1 VLSVQELNAP
11 ENFERVFT
19 LGQGPPPPV
28 FPPVPQNGRFRLPD
42 GVFARALPEKQ
53 RPPTVDAFN
62 VVVQRQLTDTMS
74 VEAGYVGNRGSN
86 VFAGDG
92 PAINVNQP
100 TLVGF
105 GTIPQNN
112 RRPFFAGGVA
122 NDLDL
127 GGAFGWTQGID
138 FFCNC
143 ANNAYDSLQAKFN
156 KQFSAG
162 YSVKMNYTLQ
172 RQVQESGDY
181 FLYDVELN
189 KGPADWDRTHSFVLS
204 LVAELPVGRGKRFL
218 SSISPVTEAIIGG
231 WQVNTNTFVLSG
243 LPFSVNYKGAD
254 ADRDTGGNNRP
265 NLTGD
270 PDGPGTREQYFNAA
284 PIGAAGSAFS
294 RPAPGTFGNL
304 KRNSLRGPGYWRTD
318 ASIFKH
324 FRATGSRSI
333 ELRAEAVNLFNTVN
347 LGNPNSEIGVPGNNN
362 ADAGR
367 INSTAYFNN
376 DLQRNFQFAVRFTF

>member
-1 VLSVQELNAP
+1 VLSVQELNPP

-19 LGQGPPPPV
+19 LAQGPPPPV
-28 FPPVPQNGRFRLPD
+28 FPAVPQNGRFPLPN

-62 VVVQRQLTDTMS
+62 VILQRQLTDTMS
-74 VEAGYVGNRGSN
+74 VEAGYVGNRGRN

-100 TLVGF
+100 TLVGYPNV
-105 GTIPQNN
+105 PQNN

-122 NDLDL
+122 NDLGL

-189 KGPADWDRTHSFVLS
+189 KGPAGWSRTHNFVLS
-204 LVAELPVGRGKRFL
+204 LVAELPVGRGRRYL
-218 SSISPVTEAIIGG
+218 STISPVADALIGG
-231 WQVNTNTFVLSG
+231 WQFNTNTIIQSG
-243 LPFSVNYKGAD
+243 LPFDVSYRDAG

-270 PDGPGTREQYFNAA
+270 PDGPQTRDQWFNAA
-284 PIGAAGSAFS
+284 PIGSAGSAFS
-294 RPAPGTFGNL
+294 RPARGTFGNM

-324 FRATGSRSI
+324 FRATGKRLI
-333 ELRAEAVNLFNTVN
+333 ELRAEAVNLFNNVN
-347 LGNPNSEIGVPGNNN
+347 LGNPDSEIGVPGNNN
-362 ADAGR
+362 TNAGR

-376 DLQRNFQFAVRFTF
+376 DPQRNFQFAVKFTF